1 MNSKTK
7 IQEKNKMCEIDD
19 HIFKYFE
26 IKRRLGK
33 GAYGIV
39 WKALHKKTNQTVAV
53 KKIFDAFR
61 DETDAQRTFREI
73 MFLRAFRDHPCI
85 IQLHN
90 VYKAANNLDI
100 YLSFEFMESDL
111 HNVIKKGNVLKDVH
125 KRFII
130 YQLLNAISYI
140 HSGNVI
146 HRDLKP
152 SNVLIDTKCNCK
164 LADFG
169 LARSVS
175 NQQMRDAVDANES
188 FEPLLTDYVATRWYR
203 APEILVASKRY
214 TKGIDMW
221 SLGCILGEMIRG
233 KPIFQGNSTVDQI
246 EKIVSALPEV
256 TEKDII
262 SVGAGFGSALLNK
275 TISVNSS
282 TTLDELLI
290 DGTSDANDL
299 VKRLLVLDPM
309 ARLTAVEALSH
320 KYVEKFQDKI
330 ELIELNADVK
340 PPFHDDIRLSV
351 NEYRSKLYEIIQ
363 QTEKSS
369 TNGKSYSFNRKRET
383 RTNNKSTDNI
393 PSKLNAYDEK
403 LKRNAYLSQERKPYF
418 STTANDTTLLPKVI
432 VNRSSNKVKIITPSV
447 PQTITATNGM
457 YPKSQVV
464 TNLSTDQAQ
473 RDLKAEA
480 VLSKSKYTMKSSV
493 RNAQSSTNKNTSSSP
508 ELAHI
513 QRLNSI
519 KPAKTMMEKRHSID
533 GSYNYP
539 QPSSRLVYQG
549 NQSSG
554 REKCN
559 TILPNN
565 NNHYS
570 TNRQPEKTK
579 FSNSGF
585 RKSYQNIDGTHDNH
599 QTVASDY
606 NNKKSSVPSKSEEY
620 RMFNDGSN
628 YYEKRLKRLEEQI
641 EKHKRDVKAFCI
653 ENTKHSKIVP
663 SNKRQSESTAEQK
676 ITFRDKY
683 YINGNGKTLEF
694 RQNGD
699 VNINSNKY
707 STKHSS
713 SGRFDYLFGT
723 GDDIDHRQA
732 IITKYGER
740 RPSKIT

>member
-7 IQEKNKMCEIDD
+7 IQEKNRMCEIDD

-39 WKALHKKTNQTVAV
+39 WKALHRKTNQTVAV

-90 VYKAANNLDI
+90 VYKASNNLDI

-125 KRFII
+125 KRYIF

-175 NQQMRDAVDANES
+175 YQQMRDAATDANES
-188 FEPLLTDYVATRWYR
+188 LEPMLTDYVATRWYR
-203 APEILVASKRY
+203 APEILIASKRY

-262 SVGAGFGSALLNK
+262 SVGAGFGSALLSK
-275 TISVNSS
+275 TIPGKST

-290 DGTSDANDL
+290 DGTTDANDL

-309 ARLTAVEALSH
+309 ARLTAIECLGH
-320 KYVEKFQDKI
+320 KYVERFQDRI
-330 ELIELNADVK
+330 ELIELNSDVK

-363 QTEKSS
+363 QTEKS
-369 TNGKSYSFNRKRET
+369 TNKSKREPS
-383 RTNNKSTDNI
+383 RTVINKSSDII
-393 PSKLNAYDEK
+393 PSNFNTYEEK
-403 LKRNAYLSQERKPYF
+403 FKRNAYRSQECKPCL
-418 STTANDTTLLPKVI
+418 SNDVTSQPKATI
-432 VNRSSNKVKIITPSV
+432 SRASNKVKMTPPPPRMITSNNGIYRNPKKK
-447 PQTITATNGM
+447 IT
-457 YPKSQVV
+457 S
-464 TNLSTDQAQ
+464 NLMNDHYQP
-473 RDLKAEA
+473 DLKIDT
-480 VLSKSKYTMKSSV
+480 VLSRSKYSMQSSV
-493 RNAQSSTNKNTSSSP
+493 RNGQSATSKNTSSSP
-508 ELAHI
+508 ELVGI
-513 QRLNSI
+513 QRLHSKSN
-519 KPAKTMMEKRHSID
+519 MVVREKRHSID
-533 GSYNYP
+533 GSYNYVQP
-539 QPSSRLVYQG
+539 ANRLVSQANQPSEKEKSVAMF
-549 NQSSG
+549 SSHNNSHHLTNRH
-554 REKCN
+554 REKSK
-559 TILPNN
+559 I
-565 NNHYS
+565 S
-570 TNRQPEKTK
+570 T
-579 FSNSGF
+579 SGF
-585 RKSYQNIDGTHDNH
+585 RKSYQNINAYHDN
-599 QTVASDY
+599 QIFSSPS
-606 NNKKSSVPSKSEEY
+606 NKKSVPPSSMEDLT
-620 RMFNDGSN
+620 MLNDGSN
-628 YYEKRLKRLEEQI
+628 YYVKRLKRLEEQI
-641 EKHKRDVKAFCI
+641 EKHKKEVKAFCS
-653 ENTKHSKIVP
+653 ENSKNSKNNP
-663 SNKRQSESTAEQK
+663 LHKRQSESNIEQK
-676 ITFRDKY
+676 ITYKDKY
-683 YINGNGKTLEF
+683 YVNGNGTSKALQFHPKTDANNL
-694 RQNGD
+694 
-699 VNINSNKY
+699 SKY
-707 STKHSS
+707 YSKQSS
-713 SGRFDYLFGT
+713 SGRFDYLFVN
-723 GDDIDHRQA
+723 DDQINRREA
-732 IITKYGER
+732 IVSKYGDK
-740 RPSKIT
+740 RPTKIM